1 MTLEAHQRTRE
12 PEKVA
17 TRRPPPTRSGDAAA
31 LERVWTCD
39 NATSWFGAA
48 GRSMRAPFQALG
60 ARFVGALKDGG
71 CRPLRLGRAAFQWDR
86 AAVAILRVVSA
97 TGEAIKMATKKKA
110 PPVPLARDE
119 LESRL
124 RGALGAAGTLTQ
136 NELLKKLPR
145 NEQANGLGVLQELAA
160 HGDIFR
166 LASGQTVKYFR
177 QDPIARIE
185 ELVPRLLD
193 GKSLTKADLQ
203 QRVERDAP
211 GHGKLFSEWHK
222 GALARGVIFEQASS
236 TKSSKDKTF
245 GTKPDLR
252 RLFKKSLAAL
262 LSDVRHT
269 DASNISRDAV
279 IDFLVAELGGS
290 ERRSRPKLAELDPAP
305 DGEAESQLQRV
316 PFLTALERLSAKNP
330 SGALIS
336 VRELRG
342 CAGLDKRTFDATALA
357 LSSERAVVLHHH
369 DHAGSLPEA
378 ERQSLVK
385 DAHGTHYVG
394 IALRGEP

>member
-1 MTLEAHQRTRE
+1 
-12 PEKVA
+12 
-17 TRRPPPTRSGDAAA
+17 
-31 LERVWTCD
+31 
-39 NATSWFGAA
+39 
-48 GRSMRAPFQALG
+48 
-60 ARFVGALKDGG
+60 
-71 CRPLRLGRAAFQWDR
+71 
-86 AAVAILRVVSA
+86 
-97 TGEAIKMATKKKA
+97 MATKKRA
-110 PPVPLARDE
+110 PPVPLSRDE

-145 NEQANGLGVLQELAA
+145 NEQENGLGVLRELAA

-193 GKSLTKADLQ
+193 GTSLTKADLQ
-203 QRVERDAP
+203 RRVERDAP

-245 GTKPDLR
+245 GTTPDLR

-279 IDFLVAELGGS
+279 IDFLVTELGGS
-290 ERRSRPKLAELDPAP
+290 KRRSRPEVADADA
-305 DGEAESQLQRV
+305 DGEAESQLQRG
-316 PFLTALERLSAKNP
+316 PFLTALERLSAENP

-342 CAGLDKRTFDATALA
+342 RAGLDKRTFDATALA

-385 DAHGTHYVG
+385 DARGTHYVG
-394 IALRGEP
+394 IALRGGQP